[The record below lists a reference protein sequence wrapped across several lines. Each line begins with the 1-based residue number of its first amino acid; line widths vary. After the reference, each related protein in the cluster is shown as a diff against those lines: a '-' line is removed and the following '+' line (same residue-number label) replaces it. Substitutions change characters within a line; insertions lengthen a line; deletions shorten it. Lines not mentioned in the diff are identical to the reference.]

1 MRNYF
6 DIKGIRIFT
15 EIMLSAMFLLPILP
29 LNIANIV
36 FIIFSALSIGFG
48 LLSYKFINWKL
59 VRFSYIIS
67 LAFIPY
73 MIEYL
78 SDTNNQLL
86 QIEFLKKLPFLFA
99 PFAFAVF
106 FSLTKFKNTNRLF
119 TLFTVVTTLLAI
131 ISFVPLIVNNDLFN
145 SESYNNGAF
154 LIRQKFEC
162 VSNLHPTYFGY
173 FASIS
178 IFWLISSLFKSTRN
192 FKVLLA
198 FAILILFMAEVLI
211 AAKAPF
217 FITVFG
223 SIWLVYKNTKSIK
236 WVSIISI
243 SIMLCSITVSIV
255 SPALKNRITE
265 ISDFFSSNNMK
276 ENTVNQRQHIITC
289 NIEVLKEH
297 LWLGT
302 STNNAQ
308 VLLDDCYQSKTTLA
322 IEKGKY
328 NSHNQYFTIAINY
341 GIFALLVFLVA
352 IYFILK
358 KAKANYYLVATSWT
372 FFIIMLT
379 ESILERQMGVYSF
392 LIFSLVILNQ
402 TKRNNP

>member
-6 DIKGIRIFT
+6 EIKGIRIFT
-15 EIMLSAMFLLPILP
+15 ETLLSALFLLPILP

-36 FIIFSALSIGFG
+36 FIVFSTLSIGCA
-48 LLSYKFINWKL
+48 LLSYKFIDWKQ

-78 SDTNNQLL
+78 ADTNNQLM

-106 FSLTKFKNTNRLF
+106 FSFSKFKNTNRLF
-119 TLFTVVTTLLAI
+119 AIFTVATTFLAI
-131 ISFVPLIVNNDLFN
+131 VSFITLIANNDLFN
-145 SESYNNGAF
+145 TENYNNGAF
-154 LIRQKFEC
+154 LIRQKFENI
-162 VSNLHPTYFGY
+162 SKLHPTYFGL
-173 FASIS
+173 FACIS
-178 IFWLISSLFKSTRN
+178 IFWLISNLFKSTSGY
-192 FKVLLA
+192 KALLA
-198 FAILILFMAEVLI
+198 FAIIILFTMDILI

-217 FITVFG
+217 FITIFG
-223 SIWLVYKNTKSIK
+223 SIWLIYKKKKSIQQFT
-236 WVSIISI
+236 IIAISI
-243 SIMLCSITVSIV
+243 VVCAVTVSTI
-255 SPALKNRITE
+255 SPSLKNRINE
-265 ISDFFSSNNMK
+265 VEDFFISTNLE
-276 ENTVNQRQHIITC
+276 ENTINQRQLILTC
-289 NIEVLKEH
+289 NVEVLKEH

-302 STNNAQ
+302 STNKAQ
-308 VLLDDCYQSKTTLA
+308 ILLDDCYQSKSELT

-358 KAKANYYLVATSWT
+358 KAKANYYLVATCWI
-372 FFIIMLT
+372 FFTIMLS

-402 TKRNNP
+402 TKRSNP